1 MLAEVMREDTYCA
14 YRIRLELLL
23 GISRDK
29 SDQEIHDLIEAGFM
43 PERVTSL
50 IGFYLQIVSEP
61 DQTRAL
67 KKMLRDRPCSTRPMS
82 AYESDKLFRL
92 GHIAAMAQVVFGDD
106 TKAMRWFSKPKE
118 RLAGWKPYELLS
130 TTPGTN
136 EVERMLIQVSEPF
149 AF

>member
-1 MLAEVMREDTYCA
+1 MFAEIMREDIYCA

-29 SDQEIHDLIEAGFM
+29 SDQEIHALIEAGFM
-43 PERVTSL
+43 PERITSL
-50 IGFYLQIVSEP
+50 IGLYLQIVSEP
-61 DQTRAL
+61 DQTSAL
-67 KKMLRDRPCSTRPMS
+67 KKMLRDRPSFIRPMS
-82 AYESDKLFRL
+82 AYESDKLYRL
-92 GHIAAMAQVVFGDD
+92 GHIAALAQVVFGDD
-106 TKAMRWFSKPKE
+106 TKAMRWLSKPKE

>member
-23 GISRDK
+23 GIPRDK

-43 PERVTSL
+43 PERVASL

-67 KKMLRDRPCSTRPMS
+67 KKMLKDRPCFTRPMS
-82 AYESDKLFRL
+82 AYESDKLFGKKL
-92 GHIAAMAQVVFGDD
+92 YCQYDD
-106 TKAMRWFSKPKE
+106 LKF
-118 RLAGWKPYELLS
+118 LA
-130 TTPGTN
+130 
-136 EVERMLIQVSEPF
+136 
-149 AF
+149 